1 MSAVVAFPQ
10 RGATRPAIV
19 HAELERQPVRMA
31 NDWMQAVAAEC
42 GRHATLCP
50 PIFDFLKRTG
60 LLSRC
65 VLIASDPGGPLTWR
79 YVGQP
84 TISVMGRAWGRSNL
98 GQPVTADE
106 RADFGNTMGG
116 CYAETIDTGHVLV
129 NRVRLHG
136 LGRPLVYLHSLI
148 GWRASDGRRAVLSC
162 VQL

>member
-1 MSAVVAFPQ
+1 MSNVVSLPS
-10 RGATRPAIV
+10 RGAARPATI
-19 HAELERQPVRMA
+19 HAELERQPVRVA

-50 PIFDFLKRTG
+50 PVFDFLKRTG

-65 VLIASDPGGPLTWR
+65 VLIASDEAGPLTWR

-84 TISVMGRAWGRSNL
+84 TIKVMGRGWGRSNL
-98 GQPVTADE
+98 GQPVTEDE
-106 RADFGNTMGG
+106 RADFGDAMGD
-116 CYAETIDTGHVLV
+116 CYAEAIDTSEAVV

-148 GWRASDGRRAVLSC
+148 GWQANGRRAVLSC